1 MRVLKWMIERV
12 EGTAQGQDHTTG
24 VSPSYADL
32 TWEGLDFSADQFNS
46 VISTDKA
53 TLLKELELHAE
64 LFTQLAHHLPPALI
78 ETKAAIEKRL
88 AA

>member
-12 EGTAQGQDHTTG
+12 EGSAKGQDHTTG

-32 TWEGLDFSADQFNS
+32 TWDGLDFSAEQFNA
-46 VISTDKA
+46 VTSTDKTA
-53 TLLKELELHAE
+53 LLKELELHTE
-64 LFTQLAHHLPPALI
+64 LFTQLAHHLPTALI
-78 ETKAAIEKRL
+78 ETKAAIEKRI